1 MLSLFLK
8 LRLCSYK
15 IAINYLSS
23 PFFYAIY
30 LFIYDHIIMYTIN
43 ITGTLKKMKVNELRD
58 FIFEIFRFSK
68 ENSYYSMKYQKKKD
82 LQLFA
87 TKLTE
92 KN

>member
-1 MLSLFLK
+1 
-8 LRLCSYK
+8 
-15 IAINYLSS
+15 
-23 PFFYAIY
+23 
-30 LFIYDHIIMYTIN
+30 MYTIN
-43 ITGTLKKMKVNELRD
+43 ITGNLKNMKVNELRY
-58 FIFEIFRFSK
+58 FIFEIFRFYK